1 MDKAWMSI
9 EDRFMSNEYAMGV
22 SHFMNMAKEHAQGG
36 IDIRCPCRR
45 CRNMLFQPITTVEEH
60 LFIIGIDPSYKDWI
74 FHGEEEVLDVNSSEE
89 GDDASGN
96 DAYIDDMDELLD
108 DIQAGASM
116 DQSGGSHIPGID
128 GVTPGGSSATFSE
141 LLEDARSPL
150 YPSCSTFSKLS
161 FIVKLLHIKTVGGWS
176 VKSFNMVIKLLKSAF
191 PNALLPDSYND
202 ACRLERGLGFNYTK
216 IDACLNDCVLFWK
229 EHSDKEK
236 CPKCNTPRWVLS
248 STKQKK
254 IPHKVLRHFPLV
266 PRLQRLFV
274 SNKTAGAMRW
284 HSTERVNDYNVM
296 RHPADSKVWK
306 DFDVQYPQFASDPR
320 NVRIGLASDG
330 FNPFNNI
337 AKPYSIWPVILVAY
351 NLPPWLCMKDP
362 YLMLS
367 LLIPGPKAPGNDID
381 VYLRPLIEELKFLWE
396 VGVNTYDAF
405 ADQSFRLHAALL
417 WTINDFPAYAN
428 LSGWSTKGKL
438 ACPTCNG
445 STNSLW
451 LVHGRKHY
459 YMGHRR
465 WLLPGHRWRSKKAEF
480 NGSTDHHPA
489 PIHLSGEAILE
500 QLRELQD
507 VQFGKLSKK
516 RKRTANEL
524 NWTKK
529 SVFFDLPYWKS
540 LELRHNLDVMHIEKN
555 ICDSVLGTL
564 MDIEGKSK
572 DTANAHRDLA
582 NLGIRK
588 ELHLQPEGDSCS
600 MRLACY
606 MLNKKEKRSFCEW
619 LASVKFPDGF
629 AVNIARCVNVRESK
643 ILGMKSHDSH
653 IFMQRLLPVVISGY
667 LTSDVRQALTE
678 LSSFF
683 KKLCA
688 RALNI
693 DVLHRLQT
701 DISLILC
708 KLEMIF
714 PPAFFD
720 IMVHLAIH
728 LPQEALL
735 AGPVQYRWMYP
746 FERYLGKFKRYV
758 KNMTRPE
765 GSIAEAYIHV
775 ECLTFCSMYLHDIE
789 TTFTR
794 EERNVDV
801 GLDHTPGSMS
811 VFFQKVR
818 PMGSS
823 STDRLNDQL
832 FAKAECQHYNKI
844 KEEDPSNVD
853 RRHQTEFGK
862 WFKNHIRELRILNPY
877 EVTDELYALACGPDP
892 WVGSYSGCIINGI
905 RFHTKDREQH
915 RRSQNSGVVVAR
927 VHQSMPVDFY
937 GVLKEILEL
946 RYMGWHLVYLF
957 KCDWWDVGDHR
968 RGIRV
973 GDHLTSVNTS
983 RKWYQDEPF
992 TLASQCSQVFYLKD
1006 DSMVGNWQVVQKIT
1020 NRNVYDIPPIQ
1031 TALDDGEDSSE
1042 GDAFQEEEAST
1053 EDFPINESDT
1063 GLGNTLHRENE
1074 EVIVVNE
1081 ATTLPRSTPDNADQT
1096 FIEDDVD
1103 GDDYGDHP
1111 NTDHY
1116 ESENEDD
1123 SQSNSETDSE

>member
-1 MDKAWMSI
+1 
-9 EDRFMSNEYAMGV
+9 
-22 SHFMNMAKEHAQGG
+22 
-36 IDIRCPCRR
+36 
-45 CRNMLFQPITTVEEH
+45 
-60 LFIIGIDPSYKDWI
+60 
-74 FHGEEEVLDVNSSEE
+74 
-89 GDDASGN
+89 
-96 DAYIDDMDELLD
+96 
-108 DIQAGASM
+108 
-116 DQSGGSHIPGID
+116 
-128 GVTPGGSSATFSE
+128 
-141 LLEDARSPL
+141 
-150 YPSCSTFSKLS
+150 
-161 FIVKLLHIKTVGGWS
+161 
-176 VKSFNMVIKLLKSAF
+176 
-191 PNALLPDSYND
+191 
-202 ACRLERGLGFNYTK
+202 
-216 IDACLNDCVLFWK
+216 
-229 EHSDKEK
+229 
-236 CPKCNTPRWVLS
+236 
-248 STKQKK
+248 
-254 IPHKVLRHFPLV
+254 
-266 PRLQRLFV
+266 
-274 SNKTAGAMRW
+274 
-284 HSTERVNDYNVM
+284 
-296 RHPADSKVWK
+296 
-306 DFDVQYPQFASDPR
+306 
-320 NVRIGLASDG
+320 
-330 FNPFNNI
+330 
-337 AKPYSIWPVILVAY
+337 
-351 NLPPWLCMKDP
+351 MKDP

-367 LLIPGPKAPGNDID
+367 LLIPGPKALGNDID

-445 STNSLW
+445 STDSLW
-451 LVHGRKHY
+451 LVHGRKHC

-465 WLLPGHRWRSKKAEF
+465 WLLPGHRWRSKKVEF
-480 NGSTDHHPA
+480 NGSTDHWQA

-516 RKRTANEL
+516 RKRMANEL

-529 SVFFDLPYWKS
+529 SVFFELPYWKS
-540 LELRHNLDVMHIEKN
+540 LKLRHNLDVMYIEKN
-555 ICDSVLGTL
+555 ICNSVLGTL

-572 DTANAHRDLA
+572 DIANARWDLA

-588 ELHLQPEGDSCS
+588 ELHLQQDGDSCS
-600 MRLACY
+600 MRLA
-606 MLNKKEKRSFCEW
+606 L
-619 LASVKFPDGF
+619 
-629 AVNIARCVNVRESK
+629 
-643 ILGMKSHDSH
+643 
-653 IFMQRLLPVVISGY
+653 VISGY
-667 LTSDVRQALTE
+667 LTSDVRQALTK

-746 FERYLGKFKRYV
+746 FERYLGKFKHNV
-758 KNMTRPE
+758 KNMARPK

-789 TTFTR
+789 MTFTR

-801 GLDHTPGSMS
+801 GPDHILGSMS

-823 STDRLNDQL
+823 STDRLDDQL
-832 FAKAECQHYNKI
+832 FAKAKCQHYNKI
-844 KEEDPSNVD
+844 KEEDPTMLII
-853 RRHQTEFGK
+853 Q
-862 WFKNHIRELRILNPY
+862 ELCILNPD
-877 EVTDELYALACGPDP
+877 EVTNELYALACGPDP
-892 WVGSYSGCIINGI
+892 WVGLYSGCIMNGI

-915 RRSQNSGVVVAR
+915 RRSQNSGVVVTG

-946 RYMGWHLVYLF
+946 SYMGWHLVYLF

-968 RGIRV
+968 RGIHV
-973 GDHLTSVNTS
+973 GDHLTNDSV
-983 RKWYQDEPF
+983 
-992 TLASQCSQVFYLKD
+992 
-1006 DSMVGNWQVVQKIT
+1006 VGNWQVVQKIT
-1020 NRNVYDIPPIQ
+1020 NRNVYDIPPVP
-1031 TALDDGEDSSE
+1031 TALYDGEDSFE
-1042 GDAFQEEEAST
+1042 GYAFQEEEASI

-1063 GLGNTLHRENE
+1063 GLGNTLHREDE
-1074 EVIVVNE
+1074 ELIVVNE
-1081 ATTLPRSTPDNADQT
+1081 VTTLPRSTPDDADQT

-1103 GDDYGDHP
+1103 GDDYGNHP

-1123 SQSNSETDSE
+1123 SQSNSETESE